1 MNVHG
6 LHVLT
11 DARAGRDALAV
22 VSAAAGAG
30 AQVVQV
36 RVKGHTDADLYDFAS
51 RVMEIC
57 VVHGTTCV
65 VNDRVDIALA
75 VGAHGTHLGAED
87 LPIAVV
93 RRLAGPGHLIGGTA
107 REPAQ
112 AARQITAGAD
122 YVGVGPAYP
131 TTTKD
136 GLPTPIGVEDIAA
149 VARAVNVPVI
159 AIGGITEES
168 IVEIRAT
175 GAAGLAVVSA
185 ISDAPD
191 PGAATRAILAAWRDD
206 VRNGPR

>member
-1 MNVHG
+1 
-6 LHVLT
+6 
-11 DARAGRDALAV
+11 
-22 VSAAAGAG
+22 
-30 AQVVQV
+30 VQV
-36 RVKGHTDADLYDFAS
+36 RVKGRTDADLYDFAS

-57 VVHGTTCV
+57 VAHGTTCV

-75 VGAHGTHLGAED
+75 VGAHGTHLGTED

-107 REPAQ
+107 REPVQ
-112 AARQITAGAD
+112 AARQIAAGAD

-136 GLPTPIGVEDIAA
+136 GLPTPIGIEGIAA

-159 AIGGITEES
+159 AIGGITERS

-175 GAAGLAVVSA
+175 GAVGLAVVSA

-191 PGAATRAILAAWRDD
+191 PGAATQALLTAWDESAWDEARQDEARRCEARRDE
-206 VRNGPR
+206 VRSDGWDGPR